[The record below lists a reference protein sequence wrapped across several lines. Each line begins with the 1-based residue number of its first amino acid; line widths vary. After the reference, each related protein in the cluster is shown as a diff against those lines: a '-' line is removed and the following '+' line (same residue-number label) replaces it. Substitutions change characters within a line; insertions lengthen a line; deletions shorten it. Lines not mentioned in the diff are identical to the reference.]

1 MNHLYYAKLQ
11 LLKLMQELLQL
22 TFFFLFFLV
31 IIKPFSIKIWSSAP
45 LSQIPVFQLV
55 DWFIS

>member
-31 IIKPFSIKIWSSAP
+31 IIKPFSIKI
-45 LSQIPVFQLV
+45 
-55 DWFIS
+55 

>member
-11 LLKLMQELLQL
+11 LLKLLQELLQL

-45 LSQIPVFQLV
+45 LSQIPVF
-55 DWFIS
+55 